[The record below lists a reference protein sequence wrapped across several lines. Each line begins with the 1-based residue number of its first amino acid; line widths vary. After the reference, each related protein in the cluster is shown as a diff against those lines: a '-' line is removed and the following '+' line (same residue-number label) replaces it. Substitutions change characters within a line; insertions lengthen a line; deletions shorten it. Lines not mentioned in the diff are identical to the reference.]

1 MRVLLVVLA
10 LLGSNAFAAEQ
21 PRPAFLQPEVLE
33 AAAAINLNAEQQPLF
48 REALGRFV
56 DGRTKSFNSLMRRN
70 NQTNLPRKLKGRTN
84 SLLKK
89 MDKEM
94 AEFLSEEQMPAYKVY
109 RDKLKANLRGM

>member
-1 MRVLLVVLA
+1 MRVLLV
-10 LLGSNAFAAEQ
+10 LLTLLVSTAFAAEQ

-33 AAAAINLNAEQQPLF
+33 AAVAINLTEEQQPLF
-48 REALGRFV
+48 REAVGRFV
-56 DGRTKSFNSLMRRN
+56 DGRTKAFNSLMRRN

-94 AEFLSEEQMPAYKVY
+94 AEFLTEEQMPAYEVY
-109 RDKLKANLRGM
+109 RDKLKANLLGA